1 VDRPNLDVSDEGARM
16 NRSVTLSARGVL
28 VALVA
33 ALALVVAYLLGNGGG
48 TAQASAQT
56 PAASTGHPRTLLM
69 TGTGRTV
76 GVPDELSFTV
86 TVGLVRPDLATAL
99 ADANATM
106 NRVLAALAS
115 SGVQRSDVQTTG
127 LSMYP
132 VYDYH
137 SSGPPTL
144 RGYRVSQRAQVLVR
158 DLSKGGGAVTAAVHA
173 GGNDVRVGQLGLRIA
188 DPEALL
194 AQSRAAAVKEA
205 TAKAQEY
212 ADATGQTL
220 GSVLSLREVHA
231 SAPSIRMP
239 SFHADSLSGLK
250 GALPIRA
257 GKDKLAVTVRIAW
270 SLA

>member
-1 VDRPNLDVSDEGARM
+1 M
-16 NRSVTLSARGVL
+16 NRSVTLSAKGVL
-28 VALVA
+28 VALVS
-33 ALALVVAYLLGNGGG
+33 ALALLVAYLLGNGGS
-48 TAQASAQT
+48 TAQAAPQA
-56 PAASTGHPRTLLM
+56 PAVSTGSGHARTLVM

-76 GVPDELSFTV
+76 GVPDELSFSV
-86 TVGLVRPDLATAL
+86 SVGLVRPDLATAL

-106 NRVLAALAS
+106 KRVLTSLAS

-127 LSMYP
+127 LSMNA

-158 DLSKGGGAVTAAVHA
+158 DLSKGGAAVTAAVHA
-173 GGNDVRVGQLGLRIA
+173 GGNDVRVGSLGLRIA

-194 AQSRAAAVKEA
+194 AKSRAAAVKEA

-220 GSVLSLREVHA
+220 GDVLSLREVHA
-231 SAPSIRMP
+231 SAPVVRMQALP
-239 SFHADSLSGLK
+239 AASFDALK
-250 GALPIRA
+250 GAALPIRA
-257 GKDKLAVTVRIAW
+257 GKDKLAVTVRIEW
-270 SLA
+270 SFA

>member
-1 VDRPNLDVSDEGARM
+1 M
-16 NRSVTLSARGVL
+16 NRSVTLSAKGVL

-33 ALALVVAYLLGNGGG
+33 ALALLVAYLLGSGGS
-48 TAQASAQT
+48 TAQAAVTTAPASA
-56 PAASTGHPRTLLM
+56 TGHARTLVM
-69 TGTGRTV
+69 TGSGKTV
-76 GVPDELSFTV
+76 GVPDELSFSLS
-86 TVGLVRPDLATAL
+86 VGLVRPDLATAL

-127 LSMYP
+127 LSMNA

-137 SSGPPTL
+137 ASAPPTL

-158 DLSKGGGAVTAAVHA
+158 ELAKGGSAVTAAVRA

-188 DPEALL
+188 DPESLL
-194 AQSRAAAVKEA
+194 AKSRAAAVEEA

-220 GSVLSLREVHA
+220 GAVLSLREVHA
-231 SAPSIRMP
+231 SSPPVIRTPSYRM
-239 SFHADSLSGLK
+239 DSLSALK

-257 GKDKLAVTVRIAW
+257 GKDRLSVTVRIEW
-270 SLA
+270 SFA

>member
-1 VDRPNLDVSDEGARM
+1 M
-16 NRSVTLSARGVL
+16 NRSLTLSAKGVL

-48 TAQASAQT
+48 TAQAAAQS
-56 PAASTGHPRTLLM
+56 PATSNGHARTLVM

-76 GVPDELSFTV
+76 GVPDELSFSLS
-86 TVGLVRPDLATAL
+86 VGLVRSDLTTAF

-115 SGVQRSDVQTTG
+115 SGVQRADVQTTG
-127 LSMYP
+127 LSMNA

-158 DLSKGGGAVTAAVHA
+158 DLAKGGGAVTAAVRA
-173 GGNDVRVGQLGLRIA
+173 GGNDVRVGALGLRIA
-188 DPEALL
+188 DPESLL
-194 AQSRAAAVKEA
+194 AKSRAAAVKEA

-220 GSVLSLREVHA
+220 GSVMSLREVHA
-231 SAPSIRMP
+231 ASPVIRMP
-239 SFHADSLSGLK
+239 SFAADSLSSMK

-257 GKDKLAVTVRIAW
+257 GKDKLAVTVRIVW
-270 SLA
+270 SFA

>member
-1 VDRPNLDVSDEGARM
+1 M
-16 NRSVTLSARGVL
+16 NRSVTLSAKGVL

-33 ALALVVAYLLGNGGG
+33 ALALLVAYLLGNGGG
-48 TAQASAQT
+48 TAQAAATTAPASA
-56 PAASTGHPRTLLM
+56 AGHARTLVM
-69 TGTGRTV
+69 TGSGKTV
-76 GVPDELSFTV
+76 GVPDELTFSLS
-86 TVGLVRPDLATAL
+86 VGLVRPDLATAL

-127 LSMYP
+127 LSMNA

-144 RGYRVSQRAQVLVR
+144 RGYRVSERAQVLVR
-158 DLSKGGGAVTAAVHA
+158 DLAKGGGAVTAAVRA

-188 DPEALL
+188 DPESLL
-194 AQSRAAAVKEA
+194 AKSRAAAVKEA

-231 SAPSIRMP
+231 SSPVIRTPTYQM
-239 SFHADSLSGLK
+239 DSASALK
-250 GALPIRA
+250 GLLPIRA
-257 GKDKLAVTVRIAW
+257 GKDRLAVTVRIKW
-270 SLA
+270 SFA

>member
-1 VDRPNLDVSDEGARM
+1 M
-16 NRSVTLSARGVL
+16 NRSVTLSAKGVL

-33 ALALVVAYLLGNGGG
+33 ALALLVAYLLGNGGG
-48 TAQASAQT
+48 TAAAAAQQ
-56 PAASTGHPRTLLM
+56 PAAATGHARTLVM

-76 GVPDELSFTV
+76 GVPDELSFSLS
-86 TVGLVRPDLATAL
+86 VGLVRPDLATAL

-106 NRVLAALAS
+106 NRVLASLAS

-127 LSMYP
+127 LSMNA

-158 DLSKGGGAVTAAVHA
+158 DLAKGGAAVTAAVHA

-188 DPEALL
+188 DPESLL
-194 AQSRAAAVKEA
+194 AKSRAAAVKEA

-212 ADATGQTL
+212 ADATGQSL
-220 GSVLSLREVHA
+220 GAVLSLREVHA
-231 SAPSIRMP
+231 SSPVVRRQAFPAA
-239 SFHADSLSGLK
+239 SFDALK
-250 GALPIRA
+250 GAALPIRA
-257 GKDKLAVTVRIAW
+257 GKDKLAVTVRIEW
-270 SLA
+270 SFA

>member
-1 VDRPNLDVSDEGARM
+1 M
-16 NRSVTLSARGVL
+16 NRSITLGAKGVL

-48 TAQASAQT
+48 TAQAAAQT
-56 PAASTGHPRTLLM
+56 PAASTSRPGTLVM

-76 GVPDELSFTV
+76 GVPDELSFSLS
-86 TVGLVRPDLATAL
+86 VGLVRPDLATAL
-99 ADANATM
+99 ADSNSTM

-115 SGVQRSDVQTTG
+115 SGVRRSDVQTTG
-127 LSMYP
+127 LSMNA

-144 RGYRVSQRAQVLVR
+144 RGYHVSQRAQVLVR
-158 DLSKGGGAVTAAVHA
+158 DLAKGGSAVTAAVHA

-188 DPEALL
+188 DPESLL
-194 AQSRAAAVKEA
+194 AKSRAAAVKEV

-220 GSVLSLREVHA
+220 GPVVSVREVHA
-231 SAPSIRMP
+231 SAPAVRMQSYP
-239 SFHADSLSGLK
+239 SASMDALR

-257 GKDKLAVTVRIAW
+257 GKDKLAVTVRIVW
-270 SLA
+270 SFA

>member
-1 VDRPNLDVSDEGARM
+1 M
-16 NRSVTLSARGVL
+16 NRSVTLSAKGVL

-33 ALALVVAYLLGNGGG
+33 ALALLVAYLLGNGGG
-48 TAQASAQT
+48 TAQAAPQA
-56 PAASTGHPRTLLM
+56 PAASTATGQARTLVM

-76 GVPDELSFTV
+76 GVPDELSFSLS
-86 TVGLVRPDLATAL
+86 VGLVRPDLASAL

-106 NRVLAALAS
+106 NRVLGSLAS
-115 SGVQRSDVQTTG
+115 SGVSRSDVQTTG
-127 LSMYP
+127 LSMNA

-158 DLSKGGGAVTAAVHA
+158 DLARGGTAVTAAVRA
-173 GGNDVRVGQLGLRIA
+173 GGNDVRLGALGLRIA

-194 AQSRAAAVKEA
+194 AKSRAAAVKEA

-220 GSVLSLREVHA
+220 GDVLSLREVHA
-231 SAPSIRMP
+231 SAPVVRMQRFP
-239 SFHADSLSGLK
+239 NASFDALK
-250 GALPIRA
+250 GAALPIRA
-257 GKDKLAVTVRIAW
+257 GKDKLAVTVRIEW
-270 SLA
+270 SFA